1 MRLLIHHRYYL
12 LVGLIA
18 ELLILLIAYWQSSD
32 IGGLFQL
39 AARYSGRLSLV
50 YFLMPWWA
58 YLQSDREHS
67 GEHSA
72 ELLLQPLRVFAILHV
87 IHFVFLALNV
97 YLNAIALIPVK
108 LIGGSVGYLMIVC
121 WPFMGSWLAQRN
133 WGFNFYF
140 LYVGIVMMVTYVSRI
155 KGDFEGSVPS
165 PIHYFAFGVLGI
177 SMLLFMR
184 ALGKQ
189 WSQKKP

>member
-18 ELLILLIAYWQSSD
+18 EFLILLIAYWQSSD

-67 GEHSA
+67 M

-108 LIGGSVGYLMIVC
+108 LIGGSVGYFMIVC
-121 WPFMGSWLAQRN
+121 WPFMGSWLTQRN
-133 WGFNFYF
+133 WGFNLYF
-140 LYVGIVMMVTYVSRI
+140 LYIGIVMMVTYVSRI
-155 KGDFEGSVPS
+155 KGDFEGSVPN